1 MIDVEKMIREKY
13 PKLKNN
19 KVIQS
24 AIGKF
29 ANSVV
34 HQEKINQF
42 ILEHSHLG
50 SFEFI
55 ENILEELAFS
65 YTLSDQN
72 IQNIPATG
80 RVVII
85 ANHPLGGLDALS
97 LIQAISRVRKD
108 IRIVANDFLTQV
120 KALKPIII
128 EVNNFKKGQSKESIK
143 KIYETLN
150 AEGAIIIFPAGEVSR
165 ATPKGIKDGEWQR
178 SFLKFATRTSSPIL
192 PVFIGGKN
200 SKTFYSVSAL
210 NKSLATLLLSNELF
224 KQKGKELEL
233 IIGEII
239 PSEHTY
245 PTSISKDKIVK
256 LYKKHI
262 YALKKGETYF
272 QTQKAIAQAEDRR
285 YIKQELKESQL
296 LGSTKDGKKI
306 YLYEWSQNSSSLLN
320 EIGRLRE
327 ISFRQVG
334 EGVNKKRDI
343 DKYDRYYKHIVLWDD
358 EDLEVVGAYR
368 IGVTSEIVA
377 TFVTDALYTNTLF
390 EHTKHFNQY
399 LNNSI
404 ELGRSFVQPK
414 YWGSRALD
422 YLWQGIGAYLSNNPQ
437 IKYMYGP
444 VSLSASYPKVAK
456 DMILHFY
463 DTYFPTQKELV
474 KARIPY
480 AIDFKDEYMKV
491 FQSELLLNNYKEDFK
506 TLKKALG
513 FLALSVPTLYKQYA
527 DLCEEGGIEF
537 CAYNI
542 DKEFSNCV
550 DSFILVD
557 ISKIKEKQKKRYFI
571 SE

>member
-13 PKLKNN
+13 PKLKSNR
-19 KVIQS
+19 VIQK

-29 ANSVV
+29 ANSIV
-34 HQEKINQF
+34 HQEEINTF
-42 ILEHSHLG
+42 MHEHSHLG

-55 ENILEELAFS
+55 ENILEELEFS

-85 ANHPLGGLDALS
+85 ANHPLGGLDALA
-97 LIQAISRVRKD
+97 LIKAISSVRKD

-120 KALKPIII
+120 KALKPIMI
-128 EVNNFKKGQSKESIK
+128 EINNFKKGQSKESIT
-143 KIYETLN
+143 KIYDTLN
-150 AEGAIIIFPAGEVSR
+150 SEGAIIIFPAGEVSR
-165 ATPKGIKDGEWQR
+165 ATTKGIKDGEWQR

-239 PSEHTY
+239 PSQHTY
-245 PTSISKDKIVK
+245 PASISKDKIVK

-272 QTQKAIAQAEDRR
+272 KTQKAIAQAEDRR

-358 EDLEVVGAYR
+358 EDLEIVGAYR

-390 EHTKHFNQY
+390 EHTKHFNKY
-399 LNNSI
+399 LSNSI

-444 VSLSASYPKVAK
+444 VSLSANYPKVAK
-456 DMILHFY
+456 DMILFFY
-463 DTYFPTQKELV
+463 DTYFPAKKEIV

-480 AIDFKDEYMKV
+480 SIDFKDEYMKV

-557 ISKIKEKQKKRYFI
+557 ISKIKEKQKKRYFQ